1 MKRQWRTR
9 RVLLAAP
16 DGHQRWDRA
25 YQHVLTW
32 TAASLSPPPPP
43 VDGQR
48 IVEVEHEN
56 RDVRAGIDAAAGA
69 GADD

>member
-1 MKRQWRTR
+1 MKRHWHTR

-25 YQHVLTW
+25 YQHPLNW
-32 TAASLSPPPPP
+32 TAASLAPPALP
-43 VDGQR
+43 VDGQG